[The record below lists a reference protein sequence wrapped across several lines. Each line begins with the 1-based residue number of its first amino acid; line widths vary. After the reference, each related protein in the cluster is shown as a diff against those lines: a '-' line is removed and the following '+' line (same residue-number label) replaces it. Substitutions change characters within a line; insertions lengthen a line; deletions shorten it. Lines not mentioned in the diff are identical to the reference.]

1 MNAQGD
7 SKIDHRW
14 IMRLRSAVVIEL
26 TLLSTTTL
34 YVSISNDRILE
45 HNVDLPPHELRRLYE
60 QAMPSLEE
68 DIDAYYEAKKSY
80 TEVLMKALE
89 IRKSREEAAEH
100 DLTAKESE
108 ETKQPAQ
115 EKPPTPQSSM
125 GDEIRSIIKEMDA
138 VSLGKG
144 KGKGKEKEGPIGKK

>member
-1 MNAQGD
+1 
-7 SKIDHRW
+7 
-14 IMRLRSAVVIEL
+14 
-26 TLLSTTTL
+26 
-34 YVSISNDRILE
+34 
-45 HNVDLPPHELRRLYE
+45 
-60 QAMPSLEE
+60 MPSLEE

-89 IRKSREEAAEH
+89 IRKSREEASEH
-100 DLTAKESE
+100 GLTAKETE

-115 EKPPTPQSSM
+115 EEPPTPQSSM

-144 KGKGKEKEGPIGKK
+144 KEKEKEGPIGKK